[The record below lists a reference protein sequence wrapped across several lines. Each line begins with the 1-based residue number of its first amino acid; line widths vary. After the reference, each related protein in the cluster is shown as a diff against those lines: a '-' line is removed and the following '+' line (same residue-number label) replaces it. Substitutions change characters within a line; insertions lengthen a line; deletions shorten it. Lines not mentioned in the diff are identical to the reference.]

1 MAFHL
6 SFCGG
11 PEKGR
16 TVDLTPGQTA
26 VLGRGEDCDIQV
38 ADPRASRVHCRLEV
52 SGDSVVLVDAG
63 STWGTKL
70 NGSPVKQQRLK
81 PGDMFELG
89 ETQIRLASGSEAK
102 RTLPPSGAKPVN
114 SGEGKATVLDKLVG
128 TTMVRYTV
136 GTVIDSGRSG
146 VVFRAIDTKY
156 DRPVAL
162 KVLWPELTHN
172 DREVDRFVRAIKT
185 MLPLQHENIVRLY
198 GAGVTDGYCWMAMEL
213 VEGESLADVIKRL
226 GVGGMLEW
234 EPVLRASVQI
244 AQALEVAFEHKI
256 VHRNITPSNVL
267 IRSKDRV
274 AKLADLM
281 LAKALEGPMAESIT
295 RAGEIVGELAYM
307 SPEQTTGQTDLDC
320 RSDIY
325 NLGATCYRMLT
336 GHTPAEGKN
345 AADTIRKIQSEVP
358 PNPTKY
364 QLSIPALFEGVVM
377 KMLAKNRD
385 ERFANPTLLV
395 KDLKRAAKF
404 QGLAD
409 V

>member
-1 MAFHL
+1 
-6 SFCGG
+6 
-11 PEKGR
+11 
-16 TVDLTPGQTA
+16 
-26 VLGRGEDCDIQV
+26 
-38 ADPRASRVHCRLEV
+38 VHCRLEV
-52 SGDSVVLVDAG
+52 GSDSVVLVDAG

-81 PGDMFELG
+81 PGDVIELG
-89 ETQIRLASGSEAK
+89 ETQIRFVSGSEAK
-102 RTLPPSGAKPVN
+102 NTLPPAGAKPAK
-114 SGEGKATVLDKLVG
+114 SGEPKGTSLDKLVG
-128 TTMVRYTV
+128 TTIVRYTV

-146 VVFRAIDTKY
+146 VVFRAVDTKY

-162 KVLWPELTHN
+162 KVLWPELTHD

-198 GAGVTDGYCWMAMEL
+198 GAGVTDGHCWMAMEL

-226 GVGGMLEW
+226 GVGGMLGW
-234 EPVLRASVQI
+234 EPVLRAAVQI
-244 AQALEVAFEHKI
+244 SQALEVASEQKI
-256 VHRNITPSNVL
+256 VHRNITPSNIL
-267 IRSKDRV
+267 IRSKDGV

-307 SPEQTTGQTDLDC
+307 SPEQTTGQVDLDC

-364 QLSIPALFEGVVM
+364 QLSVPALFEGIVM

-385 ERFANPTLLV
+385 DRFASPTVLV

-404 QGLAD
+404 QGLTD

>member
-1 MAFHL
+1 MAFQL

-26 VLGRGEDCDIQV
+26 VLGRGEDCDVQV

-52 SGDSVVLVDAG
+52 GSDSVVLVDAG

-70 NGSPVKQQRLK
+70 NGNPVKQQRLK

-89 ETQIRLASGSEAK
+89 ETQIRLVSGSEAK
-102 RTLPPSGAKPVN
+102 NTLPPGSAKPAK
-114 SGEGKATVLDKLVG
+114 SGERKPTSLDKLVG
-128 TTMVRYTV
+128 TTIVRYTV

-146 VVFRAIDTKY
+146 VVFRAVDTKY

-162 KVLWPELTHN
+162 KVLWPELSHN
-172 DREVDRFVRAIKT
+172 EREVDRFVRAIKT

-226 GVGGMLEW
+226 GVGGMLGW
-234 EPVLRASVQI
+234 EPVLRSAVQI
-244 AQALEVAFEHKI
+244 TQALEVASEQKI
-256 VHRNITPSNVL
+256 VHRNITPSNIL
-267 IRSKDRV
+267 IRSKDGV

-281 LAKALEGPMAESIT
+281 LAKVLEGPMAESIT

-345 AADTIRKIQSEVP
+345 AADTIRKIQTEVP

-364 QLSIPALFEGVVM
+364 QLSVPALFEGIVM

-385 ERFANPTLLV
+385 DRFVNPTLLV
-395 KDLKRAAKF
+395 KELKRAAKF
-404 QGLAD
+404 QGLSD

>member
-1 MAFHL
+1 
-6 SFCGG
+6 
-11 PEKGR
+11 
-16 TVDLTPGQTA
+16 
-26 VLGRGEDCDIQV
+26 
-38 ADPRASRVHCRLEV
+38 
-52 SGDSVVLVDAG
+52 
-63 STWGTKL
+63 
-70 NGSPVKQQRLK
+70 
-81 PGDMFELG
+81 
-89 ETQIRLASGSEAK
+89 
-102 RTLPPSGAKPVN
+102 
-114 SGEGKATVLDKLVG
+114 
-128 TTMVRYTV
+128 
-136 GTVIDSGRSG
+136 
-146 VVFRAIDTKY
+146 
-156 DRPVAL
+156 
-162 KVLWPELTHN
+162 
-172 DREVDRFVRAIKT
+172 
-185 MLPLQHENIVRLY
+185 
-198 GAGVTDGYCWMAMEL
+198 MEL

-234 EPVLRASVQI
+234 EPVLRAAVQI
-244 AQALEVAFEHKI
+244 AQALEVASEQKI
-256 VHRNITPSNVL
+256 VHRNITPSNIL

-364 QLSIPALFEGVVM
+364 QLSVPALFEGIVM

-385 ERFANPTLLV
+385 ERFANPTQLV
-395 KDLKRAAKF
+395 KELKRAAKF
-404 QGLAD
+404 QGLSD